1 MARSLFGALSLI
13 TEFDTYGF
21 IPRALRARFAKVVGD
36 ALRRVNQ
43 SQGAARDQALRWV
56 LAIPQLFLR
65 RTCCGAGRRV
75 KRQIE
80 GRLDQWERR
89 DFYKLVGDW
98 KHDISVHQPHH
109 CGRRGLTAR
118 LLSCEP

>member
-1 MARSLFGALSLI
+1 MARSLCLEPCAV

-43 SQGAARDQALRWV
+43 SQGAARDQALRWF

-65 RTCCGAGRRV
+65 GRTCCGAGRRV
-75 KRQIE
+75 KRQID
-80 GRLDQWERR
+80 GWS
-89 DFYKLVGDW
+89 F
-98 KHDISVHQPHH
+98 
-109 CGRRGLTAR
+109 
-118 LLSCEP
+118 